1 MNYDVI
7 VNAKQEKVG
16 VGTFS
21 RVSRGD
27 FAQKFGL
34 NIIDVY
40 QGDFKRMGNVLRRAK
55 PGKTYTYSSSSG
67 YMDMMILI
75 PLSDLGDEMSYLHT
89 NENGETTF
97 YPTDY
102 HAEKEGIDLADCKE
116 IPLSMA
122 VQLAGI
128 KSDTPMVRA
137 IKRALLGGVR

>member
-27 FAQKFGL
+27 FAQKFGM
-34 NIIDVY
+34 DPGAVY
-40 QGDFKRMGNVLRRAK
+40 QGNFKRMGNMLRKSK
-55 PGKTYTYSSSSG
+55 PGKTYTYSSISG
-67 YMDMMILI
+67 ELDVMILI
-75 PLSDLGDEMSYLHT
+75 PLSDLGDEMGYLHAQEDGDT
-89 NENGETTF
+89 VF

-102 HAEKEGIDLADCKE
+102 HAEKAGVDLADCKP

-128 KSDTPMVRA
+128 HSDTPMVRA
-137 IKRALLGGVR
+137 IRRSLLGGE